1 MSIKFLDPTYQSDLT
16 DFKYA
21 PRLKSFKDSVVA
33 IISNGKR
40 GTVTFFDC
48 LETEL
53 KQRHQVAEV
62 VRITKSNYST
72 PADNLLLNDTERW
85 NAMISGIGD

>member
-1 MSIKFLDPTYQSDLT
+1 MSIKFLDPTYQSNLT
-16 DFKYA
+16 DFVCA
-21 PRLKSFKDSVVA
+21 PRVESFKDSVVA

-53 KQRHQVAEV
+53 KQRYQVAEV

-72 PADNLLLNDTERW
+72 PVDSLMLNDAERW

>member
-1 MSIKFLDPTYQSDLT
+1 MSIKFLDPTYKRSIT
-16 DFKYA
+16 DFTYA
-21 PRLKSFKDSVVA
+21 PRLESFKDSVVA

-40 GTVTFFDC
+40 GTIPFFDC

-53 KQRHQVAEV
+53 KERHQVAEV
-62 VRITKSNYST
+62 VRIIKSNYST
-72 PADNLLLNDTERW
+72 PVDSLLLNDAERW